1 MSSNPQRVT
10 QFSTSLLSHH
20 TLTCTLHIWQTLSK
34 LEMSTLFS
42 EQLHSSVT
50 RARHLDTD
58 SKSDR
63 STVEVLCDAE
73 MRWCLTCRAMMICWL
88 VWSWE
93 FCCCNSCLRFTTSF
107 FRASSL
113 TYHQHD
119 VTPTVPH
126 TQTINQ
132 HNMTYY
138 YNFTATLMTLCEL

>member
-34 LEMSTLFS
+34 LEMNTLFS
-42 EQLHSSVT
+42 EHLHSSMT

-88 VWSWE
+88 VWSCE

-113 TYHQHD
+113 TYHQHVD

-126 TQTINQ
+126 TLLYIRQSTSTTWHITITSQQ
-132 HNMTYY
+132 H
-138 YNFTATLMTLCEL
+138 